1 MSYPQLP
8 NLHGD
13 KGQTSDALSIP
24 SPSVLD
30 TQDASKTLEKE
41 TRKNGVVG
49 NGAATKVGVD
59 TEMPDA
65 EHLPMY
71 NDEGSGATKSPT
83 EGRGRRYTKGQRREV
98 NRILKC
104 PEWDHYGVLGIEH
117 SADER
122 TIAKAYRKTS
132 FKTHPDKNEDKDA
145 TQAFKS
151 E

>member
-8 NLHGD
+8 NLHGN
-13 KGQTSDALSIP
+13 KRQTSDALSIP

-41 TRKNGVVG
+41 TRKNGVVR
-49 NGAATKVGVD
+49 NGAETKVGVD

-65 EHLPMY
+65 EHLPMD
-71 NDEGSGATKSPT
+71 NGEASGVKSPA
-83 EGRGRRYTKGQRREV
+83 EGRGRKYTEGQRREV

-145 TQAFKS
+145 TTVFKS

>member
-8 NLHGD
+8 SLHGD
-13 KGQTSDALSIP
+13 KHRTSDALPIK
-24 SPSVLD
+24 SPSVVES
-30 TQDASKTLEKE
+30 QDASKTLEKE
-41 TRKNGVVG
+41 TRKNEAMR
-49 NGAATKVGVD
+49 NRAETKVGVD

-65 EHLPMY
+65 EHLPMD
-71 NDEGSGATKSPT
+71 NGEASGVKSPT
-83 EGRGRRYTKGQRREV
+83 EGRGRKYTEGQRGEV

-117 SADER
+117 SADEKAV
-122 TIAKAYRKTS
+122 AKAYPKTS